1 MSHTPQPA
9 PQRQSVAFT
18 ASPGPDCVAVARAV
32 LEAEAQAIAEAARRL
47 DGSFERAV
55 EILAA
60 HPGKVVVSGLGK
72 SGNVAQKIAATL
84 ASTGTPAVY
93 LHPTDALHGDLG
105 VYSHGDPSILVSK
118 SGATAELLKL
128 VPLLRPLDSSLIG
141 ILGNATSPL
150 ARHAAVVLDASV
162 RREADAAN
170 VAPTSSAAA
179 AMAIGDA
186 LALAVMT
193 ARGFTAEDFQRR
205 HPAGH
210 LGETLPLAVQDVM
223 HSGDEVAWVSAS
235 DPLKQVVIAMSR
247 SSLGAACVVSSGQ
260 RLEGLI
266 TDGDLR
272 RTLETC
278 DDIRE
283 LRAGQIMSRKPVTIS
298 PTAGLREALRRME
311 DRPSQISV
319 LAVVDESGACAGLIR
334 LHDVYL
340 AGKAAAAR

>member
-1 MSHTPQPA
+1 MSHTAKAAPLRQPA
-9 PQRQSVAFT
+9 APATS
-18 ASPGPDCVAVARAV
+18 SEPECVAVARAV
-32 LEAEAQAIAEAARRL
+32 LQAEAQAIAEAAGRL
-47 DGSFERAV
+47 DGAFARAV

-60 HPGKVVVSGLGK
+60 HPAKVIVSGLGK

-128 VPLLRPLDSSLIG
+128 VPLLRQLGSPLIA
-141 ILGNATSPL
+141 ILGNTASPL
-150 ARHAAVVLDASV
+150 ARQSNVVLDATV
-162 RREADAAN
+162 RREADVAN

-193 ARGFTAEDFQRR
+193 ARGFTPEDFHRR

-210 LGETLPLAVQDVM
+210 LGETLPLAVEEVM
-223 HSGDEVAWVSAS
+223 HSGDAVAWVSAS
-235 DPLKQVVIAMSR
+235 DPLKQVVIAMTR
-247 SSLGAACVVSSGQ
+247 SALGAACVVSAGR

-283 LRAGQIMSRKPVTIS
+283 LSAGQIMTRRPVTIS
-298 PTAGLREALRRME
+298 NTAGLREALRRME

-319 LAVVDESGACAGLIR
+319 LPVVEADGTCAGLIR
-334 LHDVYL
+334 IHDIYL
-340 AGKAAAAR
+340 AGKVGGAR